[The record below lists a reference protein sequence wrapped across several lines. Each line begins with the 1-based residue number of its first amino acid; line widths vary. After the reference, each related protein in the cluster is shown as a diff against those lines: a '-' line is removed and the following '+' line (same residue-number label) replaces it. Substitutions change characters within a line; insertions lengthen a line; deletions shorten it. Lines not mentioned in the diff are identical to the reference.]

1 MTATATNIETR
12 ELELIR
18 SWVLYYYD
26 TEIFDRTLDGVWS
39 KQHPDV
45 WLPHDVGAST
55 HFARI
60 RAAVTSKLI
69 NRRHTLP
76 FEDERSRKIAMNMS
90 FVELES
96 IASG

>member
-1 MTATATNIETR
+1 MKATETYIETR
-12 ELELIR
+12 ELEVIR
-18 SWVLYYYD
+18 AWVLYDYD
-26 TEIFDRTLDGVWS
+26 KERFDRTLDGGWS
-39 KQHPDV
+39 KQHPDG
-45 WLPHDVGAST
+45 WRQHDGGAST
-55 HFARI
+55 HCARI
-60 RAAVTSKLI
+60 RAAVTAKLI